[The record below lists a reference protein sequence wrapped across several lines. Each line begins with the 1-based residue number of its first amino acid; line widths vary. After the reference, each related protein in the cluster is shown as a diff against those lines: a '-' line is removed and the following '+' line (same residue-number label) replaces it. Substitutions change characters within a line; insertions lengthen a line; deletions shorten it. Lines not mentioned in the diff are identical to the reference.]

1 MGFDLY
7 TWVYLL
13 TNLFNMAIV
22 HKFVISFFE
31 QRITSK
37 HLCFLTYFIY
47 FLSTSMAYLIWDI
60 PLITLVVNLITIFI
74 ATLNYKSTL
83 KRRLFASLYIYIFML
98 VPELLV
104 GAFTNY
110 FNFPMIS
117 TGYYNNSTG
126 LIIVRILTYVES
138 LVLYNIK
145 SIKRNQ
151 EVRILQWVATLFI
164 PISTL
169 LMKLFLIDP
178 STTTKYGVV
187 LSTLFIF
194 VINLLTFYLYDSLVA
209 SYEQKT
215 RSTILEKEKEMYY
228 NQCLLMQ
235 ETNNHLQK
243 FRHEV
248 NNQFISIKELINKSM
263 YNELNN
269 YIDNLASSIKIERIY
284 SNTGNVIIDSIIN
297 YKLNL
302 ITDSD
307 IVTEIAV
314 PATLNIDINDLVII
328 LGNILDN
335 AIDAIN
341 DCECNSKLYV
351 KVVYSQGRLI
361 IKETNT
367 YRTKILYENGEIQS
381 SKLDKSNHGLGL
393 KNIEDTVKRNDG
405 YMEINHN
412 ENVFSIDII
421 LFV

>member
-1 MGFDLY
+1 
-7 TWVYLL
+7 
-13 TNLFNMAIV
+13 
-22 HKFVISFFE
+22 
-31 QRITSK
+31 
-37 HLCFLTYFIY
+37 
-47 FLSTSMAYLIWDI
+47 
-60 PLITLVVNLITIFI
+60 
-74 ATLNYKSTL
+74 
-83 KRRLFASLYIYIFML
+83 
-98 VPELLV
+98 
-104 GAFTNY
+104 
-110 FNFPMIS
+110 
-117 TGYYNNSTG
+117 
-126 LIIVRILTYVES
+126 
-138 LVLYNIK
+138 
-145 SIKRNQ
+145 
-151 EVRILQWVATLFI
+151 
-164 PISTL
+164 
-169 LMKLFLIDP
+169 
-178 STTTKYGVV
+178 
-187 LSTLFIF
+187 
-194 VINLLTFYLYDSLVA
+194 
-209 SYEQKT
+209 
-215 RSTILEKEKEMYY
+215 
-228 NQCLLMQ
+228 MQ

>member
-215 RSTILEKEKEMYY
+215 
-228 NQCLLMQ
+228 
-235 ETNNHLQK
+235 
-243 FRHEV
+243 EV
-248 NNQFISIKELINKSM
+248 
-263 YNELNN
+263 
-269 YIDNLASSIKIERIY
+269 
-284 SNTGNVIIDSIIN
+284 
-297 YKLNL
+297 
-302 ITDSD
+302 
-307 IVTEIAV
+307 
-314 PATLNIDINDLVII
+314 
-328 LGNILDN
+328 
-335 AIDAIN
+335 
-341 DCECNSKLYV
+341 LY
-351 KVVYSQGRLI
+351 
-361 IKETNT
+361 
-367 YRTKILYENGEIQS
+367 
-381 SKLDKSNHGLGL
+381 
-393 KNIEDTVKRNDG
+393 
-405 YMEINHN
+405 
-412 ENVFSIDII
+412 
-421 LFV
+421 